1 MSAIRRIDF
10 ETLLIINFI
19 TSNLTMSKITLKLF
33 GSKKP
38 EAGYIGWSPV
48 PLTIEGVNT
57 SGSASVVL
65 KSSSVNGSIPRA
77 VFMDQVGAVPADEIK
92 VDLGSDNAKTIFV
105 AGKFQPGER
114 HNGASEDGKDVLIEA
129 AWAEKPQ
136 EVAGSLEVMIRVRK
150 DANELSEKA
159 RNDFLDALA
168 SLNGIGDPDAGGA
181 GKGIYVTDLVG
192 MHVAGADESQHGDS
206 HFLPWHRL
214 YLLDL
219 ERLLQEKNPA
229 VSLPYWRFDKPA
241 PNLFTEEFIG
251 GTEAIPN
258 NTPFTPGVSQ
268 HRAKFSSSNPISGW
282 KIGEVNGILRSAYFD
297 TKNEAAQGLPGEA
310 VPSQRA
316 FRLIN
321 EVATLALGGA
331 NEPEFGARRSAF
343 SAMEGTPHG
352 AAHVSFNG
360 HINSV
365 PDAPRDPL
373 FFLLHCN
380 VDRLWALWQ
389 FLFYRDTVTD
399 KRSYPYQEKLE
410 IIAHSN
416 GLITG
421 NFPDYY
427 KVVDT
432 PQWPWDSGL
441 SKPGH
446 LRPPGTRSGNFTRSL
461 GGKDLSERPPNL
473 ADAIDAYGFHNS
485 INDLGTAYDDVPFGH
500 DRPIGQA
507 AKIITPGSGQ
517 QVVLI
522 SEYRREFL
530 ENIEESENE
539 GEGIDEA
546 TREILEVAQNPNEID
561 ELVRII
567 NDHASPINEK
577 ISALDILNEVSNFSP
592 QVRSRLPEIINA
604 LRGMMTSPHESLRI
618 RSLATLAMRKDE
630 IAQELLMEELKS
642 DKKEEDKL
650 VSTPMAISMLG
661 RDEKAMEASLL
672 LKIAEKPPNQESLIA
687 AVRHMS
693 ADQDSFEILKKI
705 MEDDQNSLEVRA
717 MIPEMI
723 NNVNAPAFLKSAAQQ
738 LQSKGMR
745 HDLVPFLEKGV
756 AGITDVNAKSE
767 VNETKAAILRKF
779 RKDSPESQESND

>member
-1 MSAIRRIDF
+1 
-10 ETLLIINFI
+10 
-19 TSNLTMSKITLKLF
+19 MSKITLKLF
-33 GSKKP
+33 GSEKS
-38 EAGYIGWSPV
+38 EAGYIAWSPV
-48 PLTIEGVNT
+48 PLTIEGANPSDGT
-57 SGSASVVL
+57 SVVL
-65 KSSSVNGSIPRA
+65 RSRSVNGSIPRA
-77 VFMDQVGAVPADEIK
+77 VFMDQVGAVPTDEIK
-92 VDLGSDNAKTIFV
+92 VDLGSDNAQTIFV

-136 EVAGSLEVMIRVRK
+136 KVAGSLKVMIRVRK

-168 SLNGIGDPDAGGA
+168 FLNGIGEFPAAGA
-181 GKGIYVTDLVG
+181 GKGIYVTDFVG
-192 MHVAGADESQHGDS
+192 MHVAGADDSQHGDS

-219 ERLLQEKNPA
+219 ERLLQKVNPA

-241 PNLFTEEFIG
+241 PNLFTEDFIG
-251 GTEAIPN
+251 ATETIPQ

-268 HRAKFSSSNPISGW
+268 HRAKFSSSNPISAW
-282 KIGEVNGILRSAYFD
+282 KIGEINGILRSAYFN
-297 TKNEAAQGLPGEA
+297 TKNEAAQGLPG
-310 VPSQRA
+310 

-321 EVATLALGGA
+321 EVVTLALGGA
-331 NEPEFGARRSAF
+331 NAPEFGARRSAF

-352 AAHVSFNG
+352 SAHVSFNG

-399 KRSYPYQEKLE
+399 KRSYPYQETLE
-410 IIAHSN
+410 IIAQSN

-461 GGKDLSERPPNL
+461 GGKDLSERPPNI

-485 INDLGTAYDDVPFGH
+485 INDLGTAYDDVPYGH
-500 DRPIGQA
+500 DRPIGQT

-517 QVVLI
+517 QVVII
-522 SEYRREFL
+522 SEYRRKFL

-546 TREILEVAQNPNEID
+546 TREILEVAQNLNQID
-561 ELVRII
+561 ELVRTI
-567 NDHASPINEK
+567 NDHASSINEK
-577 ISALDILNEVSNFSP
+577 VSALDTLNEVSNFSP

-618 RSLATLAMRKDE
+618 RALATLAMRKDE
-630 IAQELLMEELKS
+630 VAQELLIAELKS
-642 DKKEEDKL
+642 DKKEENKL

-661 RDEKAMEASLL
+661 KDEKAMEASLL
-672 LKIAEKPPNQESLIA
+672 IKIAEKPPNQESLIE

-693 ADQDSFEILKKI
+693 ADQDSLGILKKI

-723 NNVNAPAFLKSAAQQ
+723 NNFKEDDS
-738 LQSKGMR
+738 SK
-745 HDLVPFLEKGV
+745 
-756 AGITDVNAKSE
+756 
-767 VNETKAAILRKF
+767 
-779 RKDSPESQESND
+779 Q